1 MALQAPL
8 IQLSRNQIKEQTLI
22 FVLMATVLFLGA
34 ILGIYTRP
42 LAYSAFF
49 WPANPIF
56 LGLLIRF
63 PKLRNSGALTGAFVG
78 YMLADLLTGNAF
90 ALTTMLTLTNFIMV
104 IVTLTCLLY
113 FQNQFEA
120 FKDGALII
128 YPYIFAVLLG
138 TFSCSLFAVNT
149 IPYVPHT
156 FMSTEQLFVD
166 FVTWWSGEI
175 LNAVVVL
182 PLILAFP
189 KKVDFINFFKD
200 RRSYYIGVM
209 DTIPFLA
216 VLFSI
221 VLTHTYYGPGALL
234 YPLATLIWATS
245 VYSLFSI
252 AIINSLVCL
261 TLYHSMS
268 FLYLND
274 TTNSFLTNIISV
286 RLGLSILG
294 IATIT
299 LCMISLIRKAL
310 FKDVY
315 YLANHDTL
323 TNTMNRRSFIRVSE
337 KILTSRK
344 IQNATLLM
352 LDIDHFKKLND
363 TYGHHTGDIVLQK
376 FSEIVK
382 ENLREVD
389 LFCRHG
395 GEEFIVMLTNSSSE
409 DAHVIAERI
418 RKNLADT
425 PISVPQ
431 HNPIYIT
438 VSIGLHHLELPTN
451 LDLQQLINFADKA
464 LYVAKAKGRNQIVT
478 L

>member
-1 MALQAPL
+1 MQAPL
-8 IQLSRNQIKEQTLI
+8 IQLTHHQIKEHTLI
-22 FVLMATVLFLGA
+22 FILMVAVLFLGA
-34 ILGIYTRP
+34 LLGIYTRP

-56 LGLLIRF
+56 LGLLIRY
-63 PKLRNSGALTGAFVG
+63 PKLRNSSALLGAFVG

-90 ALTTMLTLTNFIMV
+90 ALTIILTLTNFITV

-113 FQNQFEA
+113 FQNQFKA

-128 YPYIFAVLLG
+128 YPYIFAVLVG
-138 TFSCSLFAVNT
+138 TFCCSLFAVNT

-166 FVTWWSGEI
+166 FATWWSGEI
-175 LNAVVVL
+175 LNAVVML
-182 PLILAFP
+182 PLILSFP
-189 KKVDFINFFKD
+189 KKIDIINFFRD
-200 RRSYYIGVM
+200 RRDYFINII
-209 DTIPFLA
+209 DIIPFLA

-221 VLTHTYYGPGALL
+221 VLAHTYYGPGALL

-274 TTNSFLTNIISV
+274 STNSFLTNILSV

-299 LCMISLIRKAL
+299 LCLISLIRKAL

-337 KILTSRK
+337 KILTDRK
-344 IQNATLLM
+344 IQSATFLM

-363 TYGHHTGDIVLQK
+363 TYGHHAGDIVLQK

-382 ENLREVD
+382 DNLREND

-395 GEEFIVMLTNSSSE
+395 GEEFIIMLSNTSDE
-409 DAHVIAERI
+409 DAQVIAERI

-438 VSIGLHHLELPTN
+438 VSIGLHHFELPTG

-464 LYVAKAKGRNQIVT
+464 LYVAKANGRNQVVT